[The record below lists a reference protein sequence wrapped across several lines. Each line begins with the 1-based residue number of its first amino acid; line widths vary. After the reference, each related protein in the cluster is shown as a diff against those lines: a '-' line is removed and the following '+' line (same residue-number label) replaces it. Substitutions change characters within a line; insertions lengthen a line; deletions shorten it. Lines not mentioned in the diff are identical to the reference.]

1 MVPHFTGRQSQCEE
15 VVGHMTSES
24 TQLVTIWGPPGFGKT
39 SVAIAVGHC
48 LKRQRLPVYYF
59 SLRNVNSPCDLVNK
73 LLNSFARIP
82 SYKGNNQP
90 LTQSNAVDEL
100 CHIFAAC
107 RSDVFIVLDNC
118 DDLLE
123 GGGSEARQEV
133 SDLFQ
138 EIFMRCKNLTIL
150 CTTRMSLEFLN
161 LKFPD
166 HKAVKIGTLDETSS
180 CELVCKFLP
189 NAGDNDCLRITQTC
203 GRVPLAI
210 KLLCSLIAEDGEEP
224 SLFLNEFC
232 RSSPNILEMLD
243 NPDSTSELRL
253 EVLFESSFKR
263 LSQKEQEALV
273 CLSVFVGETFEIDGA
288 VEVIGEKNKI
298 SAKQTLQRLKR
309 KSLIDSTSKGSSY
322 SLHPLVGTFVA
333 EKRNKEMKEIVFQ
346 AKTRFFRYY
355 ILMFKDLNKQFLA
368 RKSLSASFK
377 FRQEKENI
385 FLSFTQGVSNDE
397 LCDELFDVLSTA
409 ELFFI
414 GIHLSRG

>member
-1 MVPHFTGRQSQCEE
+1 MIRLFLASQNVPPKPFLPGMVPHFSGRQSECEE
-15 VVGHMTSES
+15 LVGHMTSES

-48 LKRQRLPVYYF
+48 LKCQRLPVYYF

-100 CHIFAAC
+100 CRIFAAC
-107 RSDVFIVLDNC
+107 PSDVFIVLDNC

-138 EIFMRCKNLTIL
+138 EIFMRCKNVTFL

-253 EVLFESSFKR
+253 KVLFESSFKR

-273 CLSVFVGETFEIDGA
+273 CLSVFVGETFEVDGA

-298 SAKQTLQRLKR
+298 
-309 KSLIDSTSKGSSY
+309 
-322 SLHPLVGTFVA
+322 
-333 EKRNKEMKEIVFQ
+333 
-346 AKTRFFRYY
+346 
-355 ILMFKDLNKQFLA
+355 
-368 RKSLSASFK
+368 
-377 FRQEKENI
+377 
-385 FLSFTQGVSNDE
+385 
-397 LCDELFDVLSTA
+397 
-409 ELFFI
+409 
-414 GIHLSRG
+414 